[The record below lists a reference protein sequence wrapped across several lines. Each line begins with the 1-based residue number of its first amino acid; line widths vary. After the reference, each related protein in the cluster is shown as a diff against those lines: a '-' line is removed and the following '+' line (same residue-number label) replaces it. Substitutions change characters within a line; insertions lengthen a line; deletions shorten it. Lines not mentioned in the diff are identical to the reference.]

1 MGGINWEIRTDVYP
15 LLYIKEITTQDL
27 LHSAGL
33 LYSVSY
39 DNKNGKECNGKE
51 SGSAAESLCCT
62 AETTTL

>member
-39 DNKNGKECNGKE
+39 NNV
-51 SGSAAESLCCT
+51 
-62 AETTTL
+62 